1 MMPNAVAMEYPIGIR
16 LFNRPDYTELF
27 LQSLVKQTVEL
38 NAQQIICFVDGY
50 PKSTDYYLK
59 VPDRTKEVLSLVEHY
74 LPSATVIHPDVNA
87 GLAQAL
93 FTLQT
98 EIFALPNSQWG
109 VFLEDDLVLEDD
121 YLEALVHLTEISA
134 QFPDV
139 VKVSACQTH
148 TGYLK
153 NPPAATRKNFFL
165 GEGTKAIAERRDYF
179 LQRKEITEHYLHSLV
194 GVAYR
199 HRDRAKV
206 FSALAQQGIVSV
218 MGNND
223 GVQDQMIAYFGRLH
237 IVTDKEKLTDIGLV
251 GESHFVIPEV
261 PVPHAGES
269 EILSLTSQDL
279 ERELAHLH
287 NELRVIQDTYFQEL
301 WQVFRRAESI
311 KHTVKFLGKKTLG
324 KIVNAIKR

>member
-1 MMPNAVAMEYPIGIR
+1 MTQTVPMEIPIGIR

-27 LQSLVKQTVEL
+27 LQSLVKQTVKL
-38 NAQQIICFVDGY
+38 NGERIICFVDGY
-50 PKSTDYYLK
+50 PKSTDYHLK
-59 VPDRTKEVLSLVEHY
+59 VPDRTNEVLALVNQY
-74 LPSATVIHPDVNA
+74 LPSATVIHPDVNV

-93 FTLQT
+93 YTLQSQV
-98 EIFALPNSQWG
+98 FDLPNSEWG
-109 VFLEDDLVLEDD
+109 IFLEDDLVLDDD
-121 YLEALVHLTEISA
+121 YLEIIAHLTKISSHI
-134 QFPDV
+134 PDV

-148 TGYLK
+148 TGYFK
-153 NPPAATRKNFFL
+153 NPPNSSRKNFFL

-179 LQRKEITEHYLHSLV
+179 LERRPMTERYLTSLE

-206 FSALAQQGIVSV
+206 FSVLAQSGIVNV

-237 IVTDKEKLTDIGLV
+237 IVTDQEKLTDIGLV
-251 GESHFVIPEV
+251 GESHFVIPQV

-269 EILSLTSQDL
+269 DILSLTTADL
-279 ERELAHLH
+279 EQELLALRD
-287 NELRVIQDTYFQEL
+287 ELRTIQDTYFQEL

-311 KHTVKFLGKKTLG
+311 KHTVTFLTKKSLV
-324 KIVNAIKR
+324 KVRKLFAR